1 MHSPQFKLIFLA
13 VAARLAAL
21 FLLLVLANGTSAA
34 ETRETTGWPS
44 FRGPFGD
51 GHVVAPGD
59 TTPVGLPLQWSETEN
74 VKWKTEIPFVGWST
88 PAVMEGTVWL
98 TTATME
104 GNDFYVIG
112 VDAETG
118 AIRVNEKLF
127 HNDNPEPLNNGV
139 NCYASP
145 SPVAAP
151 GRVYVHFGSNGT
163 AAIDTATGKVVWSRN
178 DLPCIHYRGPG
189 SSPILFEDLL
199 ILTFDGSDQ
208 QYVTA
213 LDTKTGKTVW
223 RTDRST
229 KYTDL
234 DDQGKVTREGD
245 FRKGFST
252 PLVIEAGGTKQL
264 ISIGSM
270 AAFAY
275 EPRTGKEIWT
285 TRQPGHTPAP
295 CPVFANGLA
304 YIVSGRG
311 NAQFTAVRVD
321 GHGDVSDTHVAW
333 KVEGPFLPQE
343 PSPIIV
349 DGLVYLL
356 SNNGMATCLDATTGA
371 QVWSER
377 IGGNHVASPIYAD
390 GRLYFCSTQGKTT
403 VLRAG
408 RVFEVLTTN
417 ELDAGFMASPAVL
430 GKALILR
437 TKTHLY
443 RIEETTTK

>member
-1 MHSPQFKLIFLA
+1 MS
-13 VAARLAAL
+13 VAITAPPRARLLCLAL
-21 FLLLVLANGTSAA
+21 CLVACTACDLVRAA
-34 ETRETTGWPS
+34 ENKASAGWPA
-44 FRGPFGD
+44 FRGPWGN
-51 GHVVAPGD
+51 GHVLAPGD
-59 TTPVGLPLQWSETEN
+59 TAPVGLPLKWSESEN
-74 VKWKTEIPFVGWST
+74 VKWKTEIPFRGWST
-88 PAVMEGTVWL
+88 PVVLDGAVWL
-98 TTATME
+98 TTATE
-104 GNDFYVIG
+104 DGHEFFAIC

-118 AIRVNEKLF
+118 AIRFNEKVF
-127 HNDNPEPLNNGV
+127 ENANPEPLDNGV

-145 SPVAAP
+145 SPVIEP

-163 AAIDTATGKVVWSRN
+163 ACLDTATGKVIWSRK
-178 DLPCIHYRGPG
+178 DLPCRHYRGPG

-199 ILTFDGSDQ
+199 ILTFDGADQ

-234 DDQGKVTREGD
+234 DDQGVVKAEGD

-252 PLVIEAGGTKQL
+252 PLVIEAGGKQQL

-295 CPVFANGLA
+295 CPVFGDGLA

-311 NAQFTAVRVD
+311 NAEFSAVRVD
-321 GHGDVSDTHVAW
+321 GQGDVTDTHVAW
-333 KVEGPFLPQE
+333 KATGAILPQE

-349 DGLVYLL
+349 DGLIYLL
-356 SNNGMATCLDATTGA
+356 TNNGTATCLEAASGM

-377 IGGNHVASPIYAD
+377 IGGNYVASPIYAD
-390 GRLYFCSTQGKTT
+390 GRLYFCSSQGKTT
-403 VLRAG
+403 ILRAG
-408 RVFEVLTTN
+408 RNYELLAEN
-417 ELDAGFMASPAVL
+417 ELADGFMASPATL

-443 RIEETTTK
+443 RIEEAAAK